1 MLGRVAV
8 AISILLLFPAAAFPQ
23 CNLSQVAS
31 IPFRASYLDIAIDG
45 SDLWAATSY
54 GLSLYDRSVDPPAF
68 VASLPLP
75 GITRVVRATNGLAYS
90 GSGTTL
96 YVVRKNGRALQL
108 VRGIDAGATINDLL
122 LTTLDLYVAT
132 ANGLTQL
139 DLLDPTTPSKT
150 PAALTTS
157 RANVQSL
164 TLNGSTLF
172 AADGDSS
179 IEAFNISIPS
189 IPNGVG
195 AIASLPGSIA
205 VNATGGRLYVSD
217 GQQTDI
223 FVNID
228 GGGGTAVK
236 AASDSFGAVSIAPI
250 TSTAIFAAGADRQVR
265 AFDLSSAAAPIEL
278 SRAQLQPSG
287 GNVNRIG
294 RIAATPNRLYVA
306 GGDLG
311 LLTYDTTSFQ
321 PSFPVHSYATG
332 TTTSVVSLGTAV
344 YVSRTSGGITEFGQS
359 TSGALT
365 QLRSW
370 DNGIDI
376 VRDGGNGFLLTTS
389 GAIASLW
396 ALSSATPTL
405 VSSLTLRAPI
415 ASAVLAGT
423 TGYFVLSETSGNTLW
438 SADLAPVKPAAQQIV
453 LTGTSPSFIA
463 RAGSALALAEL
474 RADGTT
480 SISYYG
486 SGDFTKTPVTAS
498 VTGLATGGVALSG
511 SLAAVSTFSGVRV
524 VDFAGGTTTLL
535 PQSSGAIARSLA
547 FAGTTLVESTDTSLL
562 IWNTQTRILTKQFAL
577 PAAPVAV
584 HVGSDNAV
592 ADVATEEGITTAL
605 LGGTTRMPSLLY
617 TANGNS
623 YYKKL
628 VAGSQRL
635 YFFDGRNV
643 DVFTNIM
650 QSTGS
655 IRTPLIIDV
664 AASDSG
670 AFTIHNNLNVMAY
683 GREGNTIAT
692 AAISE
697 GSDAQAQSI
706 ATAGGAAWAS
716 IFVHCQ
722 SSGCEGKTIVF
733 DPKSAFA
740 QTSTMTGTVRDLVTS
755 GTRAYVLTE
764 LPNEVRMVDISDP
777 AHPAVLVTRAS
788 EGTQAPRAIA
798 FSSGTVYVLG
808 EKLYSYSSTDLSTIN
823 AQLSSYVTDPASG
836 VTYIDQH
843 LRGDGTCIA
852 LTGRQFS
859 PQFLNSN
866 PAILAPV
873 PAVAAPAAGRFIATQ
888 PGTFYFL
895 TDYSLEIWSTKPLAL
910 PPRHHATR

>member
-8 AISILLLFPAAAFPQ
+8 AISLLFLPAAAFSQ
-23 CNLSQVAS
+23 CNLTQVAS
-31 IPFRASYLDIAIDG
+31 VPFRASYLDIAIDG

-54 GLSLYDRSVDPPAF
+54 GLSLYDRGVDPPAL

-75 GITRVVRATNGLAYS
+75 GITRIVRATNGLAYA
-90 GSGTTL
+90 GSGATL
-96 YVVRKNGRALQL
+96 YIVRKNGRSLQL

-122 LTTLDLYVAT
+122 LTTLDLYVAA
-132 ANGLTQL
+132 ANGLTQW

-150 PAALTTS
+150 PAVFTTS
-157 RANVQSL
+157 RPNVQSL
-164 TLNGSTLF
+164 ALNGSTLF

-179 IEAFNISIPS
+179 IEAFNISVPS

-205 VNATGGRLYVSD
+205 VNASGGRLYVSD

-236 AASDSFGAVSIAPI
+236 AGSDSFGAVSIAPI
-250 TSTAIFAAGADRQVR
+250 TATAIFAAGADRQVR
-265 AFDLSSAAAPIEL
+265 GFDLASAGAPVEL
-278 SRAQLQPSG
+278 SRVLLQPSG

-294 RIAATPNRLYVA
+294 RIAVAPNRLYVA

-321 PSFPVHSYATG
+321 PAFPVRSYATG
-332 TTTSVVSLGTAV
+332 VSTSVVSLGTAV
-344 YVSRTSGGITEFGQS
+344 YVSRASSGITEFGQ
-359 TSGALT
+359 TTNGALT

-370 DNGIDI
+370 DSSNDV

-396 ALSSATPTL
+396 ALGSATPTL
-405 VSSLTLRAPI
+405 VSSVTLRAPI
-415 ASAVLAGT
+415 ASAALIGT
-423 TGYFVLSETSGNTLW
+423 TGYFVLSETAGNTLW
-438 SADLAPVKPAAQQIV
+438 SADLAPVKPVAQQIA
-453 LTGTSPSFIA
+453 LTGANPSFIA
-463 RAGSALALAEL
+463 RSGSALALAEL
-474 RADGTT
+474 RSSDGTT
-480 SISYYG
+480 VLSYYALA
-486 SGDFTKTPVTAS
+486 DFTKTPATAS
-498 VTGLATGGVALSG
+498 VPGLSTGGIALSG
-511 SLAAVSTFSGVRV
+511 SMAAASTFSGVSV
-524 VDFAGGTTTLL
+524 VNFTAGTTTLL

-562 IWNTQTRILTKQFAL
+562 IWNTQTRTLTKQFLL
-577 PAAPVAV
+577 PAAPIAV
-584 HVGSDNAV
+584 HVGPDNAV
-592 ADVATEEGITTAL
+592 ADVATEDGITSAQ

-617 TANGNS
+617 TSNGNS

-643 DVFTNIM
+643 DVFTNTM

-655 IRTPLIIDV
+655 IRTPLIVDV
-664 AASDSG
+664 ASSDTG
-670 AFTIHNNLNVMAY
+670 PFTIHNNLNVMSY

-692 AAISE
+692 SAIIE
-697 GSDAQAQSI
+697 DPDAQAQSI
-706 ATAGGAAWAS
+706 AAAGGAAWAS
-716 IFVHCQ
+716 VFVHCQ

-740 QTSTMTGTVRDLVTS
+740 QTSTMTGAVRDVVTS

-764 LPNEVRMVDISDP
+764 IPNEVRVVDISDP
-777 AHPAVLVTRAS
+777 AHPSVLASRAS

-798 FSSGTVYVLG
+798 FASGTVYVLG
-808 EKLYSYSSTDLSTIN
+808 EKLYSYSSTDLSKTGE
-823 AQLSSYVTDPASG
+823 QLASYVTDFASG

-843 LRGDGTCIA
+843 LRGDGACIA
-852 LTGRQFS
+852 ITGRQFS
-859 PQFLNSN
+859 PQFLTGT
-866 PAILAPV
+866 PAIAS
-873 PAVAAPAAGRFIATQ
+873 PAAGRFIATQ

-895 TDYSLEIWSTKPLAL
+895 TDYSLEIWSTKALTL